1 MSGEI
6 ESPWPGPRPF
16 TGQWQ
21 QLLFGRD
28 RDVDELASLL
38 QTKRVVTLSARSGIG
53 KTSFLQAQVVPA
65 MDADGIVTLVY
76 RTWTLAGGGGRME
89 GTELLRRVVEE
100 GVESYRRRNPD
111 RHLPD
116 VAGVDGIAAL
126 KLLQAAPEVEGI
138 VLVLDQFEELLRR
151 DMRLGRSF
159 LTEIV
164 RVAQETDAQQ
174 IISLRDEYVNDILLS
189 VHKELQAQA
198 RQARLAPLRGA
209 ALREIIV
216 EPPRRAPFNI
226 EVDKDAADLLLEWW
240 HEAAEKQ
247 ASTRLTSVES
257 NEVEDLGATDVGLLH
272 LQAVLWALYR
282 FWRAAHPEGATRITR
297 AHVAALGVDL
307 SGVDDGTPSG
317 VLVITESLRRWIDEP
332 LAATTG
338 EASVRQ
344 LVSAAGDQAALFAPY
359 LSAAGYKSAQELNNL
374 ARLTLEPRLV
384 RLGLE
389 TGGLEAA
396 LSICHE
402 VLGPPGRSSQTLA
415 VERLRE
421 ATEAVRES
429 LGQPA
434 TANAYGRVAGPSYR
448 SFAARRAE
456 FEGVGQELTDVDHVD
471 ALQSAGAELVF
482 AFVLAVHLLQSRFVL
497 TEPPAQSGAR
507 FIELVH
513 DGFGPALTTWAS
525 DRLDGPHVAL
535 NSLTA
540 ISGEDLVWP
549 VLDGSALPPDAAT
562 GLCWVGCWI
571 AGQRERAT
579 GRRGQLPIINLTF
592 DDADLTG
599 SAFEGCD
606 FRDVTFDS
614 CRMRGVLFKD
624 CNFDN
629 VSFLNTD
636 LSMTSF
642 VNVTSSDDPT
652 RATLLRD
659 ADGACSTFE
668 DLGPG
673 HWFFFRT
680 DMSQCFFK
688 AGLRN
693 VPAAHLRVDRS
704 RLVQWQFSE
713 NALASVDINDC
724 RVLFCTSDSGVRP
737 GLLTIDDSEVLGS
750 SFPDPAVAEVAS
762 SLVHEGLGLQDRRPA
777 KQRDAFAEGEGV
789 TVPSWTD
796 CIGCAQETTFSTSTD
811 G

>member
-1 MSGEI
+1 MSEEL

-89 GTELLRRVVEE
+89 GTELLSRVVAE
-100 GVESYRRRNPD
+100 GVESYRRRNPE
-111 RHLPD
+111 RPLPE
-116 VAGVDGIAAL
+116 VAGLDGLAAL
-126 KLLQAAPEVEGI
+126 KALQAAPEVEGV

-159 LTEIV
+159 LDEIV
-164 RVAQETDAQQ
+164 RVAQETDVQQ
-174 IISLRDEYVNDILLS
+174 IVSLRDEYVNDILLS

-209 ALREIIV
+209 ALREIIL

-226 EVDKDAADLLLEWW
+226 EVDDDAADLLLEWW
-240 HEAAEKQ
+240 SDAADKQ

-257 NEVEDLGATDVGLLH
+257 SDVEDLGATDVGLLH

-297 AHVAALGVDL
+297 GDVEALGRDL
-307 SGVDDGTPSG
+307 LGATDNAPSG
-317 VLVITESLRRWIDEP
+317 VRVITEALRRWIDEP
-332 LAATTG
+332 LVANSG
-338 EASVRQ
+338 DGSVRQ

-374 ARLTLEPRLV
+374 ARLTLEPRLI

-389 TGGLEAA
+389 TDGLEAA
-396 LSICHE
+396 LSACHE
-402 VLGPPGRSSQTLA
+402 ALGPPGRSTQAEA
-415 VERLRE
+415 VERLRS
-421 ATEAVRES
+421 ATEAVIQS

-434 TANAYGRVAGPSYR
+434 TANAYGRIAGPAYR
-448 SFAARRAE
+448 SFAARRLE
-456 FEGVGQELTDVDHVD
+456 LEGSDDELVEGDHVQ
-471 ALQSAGAELVF
+471 ALQAAGTELVF
-482 AFVLAVHLLQSRFVL
+482 AFALAVHLLQSRFVL
-497 TEPPAQSGAR
+497 TEPPVQSGAR

-513 DGFGPALTTWAS
+513 DGFGPALTTWAA

-540 ISGEDLVWP
+540 ISGEDLLWP
-549 VLDGSALPPDAAT
+549 ALDGAVLPPDAAT

-571 AGQRERAT
+571 AGQRDRVT
-579 GRRGQLPIINLTF
+579 GRRVQLAITDMTF

-629 VSFLNTD
+629 VRFLNAD

-642 VNVTSSDDPT
+642 VNVTSSPDPL
-652 RATLLRD
+652 RATFLRD

-680 DMSQCFFK
+680 DISQCFFK
-688 AGLRN
+688 AGSRMS
-693 VPAAHLRVDRS
+693 PTAHLRVDRS
-704 RLVQWQFSE
+704 RMVQWQFAE
-713 NALASVDINDC
+713 NALASIDINDC
-724 RVLFCTSDSGVRP
+724 RVLFCTSDSGVVP
-737 GLLTIDDSEVLGS
+737 GLMTIDDSEVLGS
-750 SFPDPAVAEVAS
+750 SFPDPAIAAITA
-762 SLVHEGLGLQDRRPA
+762 SLVHEGVGLQDRRPA
-777 KQRDAFAEGEGV
+777 KQRDAFAEGEAV
-789 TVPSWTD
+789 TVPAWTD
-796 CIGCAQETTFSTSTD
+796 CVGCAQDASTSPSTD